1 VLPSHLT
8 KETAMKTKTKTLIT
22 TAAAA
27 TLLLAAPLA
36 AFADGGRHGWGDS
49 RGHGWKHG
57 HNKHGN
63 WYGPPRVA
71 HVYPA
76 PRVVA
81 RPVFVP
87 APVVAVPGAVVAV
100 PAPVVA
106 VPAPYPYYPAVPS
119 SSVSIGF
126 RLFF

>member
-8 KETAMKTKTKTLIT
+8 KETAMNTKTMIT
-22 TAAAA
+22 TTAAA

-36 AFADGGRHGWGDS
+36 ALAHDQHGSWGHD

-57 HNKHGN
+57 HYKPG
-63 WYGPPRVA
+63 YAYAPARVQPYY
-71 HVYPA
+71 YPA
-76 PRVVA
+76 PRIVA
-81 RPVFVP
+81 PRVYVP
-87 APVVAVPGAVVAV
+87 V

-106 VPAPYPYYPAVPS
+106 VPAPYPYPVYPAN
-119 SSVSIGF
+119 SVNIGF